1 MCVCVCA
8 CVSACVYVKKKCEV
22 PSPASRR
29 VGRELVVSERG
40 RGTVSPAWIRL
51 DISCLHMINLPLYL
65 CFYLPLIT
73 MSYTYMQ

>member
-1 MCVCVCA
+1 MTARVRA
-8 CVSACVYVKKKCEV
+8 CVWKKCEV

-29 VGRELVVSERG
+29 VGRELVVPERV

-51 DISCLHMINLPLYL
+51 DILCLHMINLPLYL

-73 MSYTYMQ
+73 VSYTYIH